1 MKHRASVFVA
11 VLALFL
17 GSDLV
22 GAGTARSAE
31 PERRLLWGDTHL
43 HTSYSFDA
51 FLNGNRSADPDVAY
65 RWAKG
70 QPVIHPY
77 NRTRVRIGTPLDF
90 LVIAD
95 HAEFYGGIRDIYNE
109 GIQDPDAGFIERL
122 FYWYNE
128 RQIRS
133 AIDEGR
139 GPEYFAS
146 VLPVAGDPVEAAAN
160 WDEVAGASQ
169 APGADVSAANAWER
183 LRGFAEKHDDPGRFS
198 AMLGWEWSTVPGGAN
213 LHRVVITDA
222 DPATAAEFMPYSSA
236 DSPYPEDLWAWLEA
250 TSSRTGARFL
260 AIPHNSNISKG
271 VMFGERTLRGEPIT
285 AEYARVRARWERVV
299 EVTQIKGDSETHP
312 KFSPEDPFADF
323 ETYPWYIQQD
333 RRGYEPR
340 PGDFVRPALRAGL
353 ALERSTG
360 VNPFRF
366 GLIGSTDSHT
376 GLSSAEEPNF
386 WGKMAYDSVPENK
399 RGRTIAAGPT
409 GWSMSASG
417 LAAVY
422 AEENTRASILDA
434 FERREVFATS
444 GPRIRVRFFGGWDF
458 TRADLESGEL
468 ARRGYA
474 RGVPMGGDLS
484 GKDGLGAAPTFL
496 VTALKDPASAHLD
509 RVQIVK
515 GWIDAAGET
524 REKIFDVAWSEGRA
538 IRPDGSLEPVGD
550 TVNRANATWTD
561 TIGSPQLSAVW
572 TDPDFVASQAA
583 FYYVRVL
590 QIPTPRHAL
599 YDAIALGIAEP
610 TEGPSVIQERAYTS
624 PIWYSP

>member
-1 MKHRASVFVA
+1 
-11 VLALFL
+11 
-17 GSDLV
+17 
-22 GAGTARSAE
+22 
-31 PERRLLWGDTHL
+31 
-43 HTSYSFDA
+43 
-51 FLNGNRSADPDVAY
+51 
-65 RWAKG
+65 
-70 QPVIHPY
+70 
-77 NRTRVRIGTPLDF
+77 
-90 LVIAD
+90 
-95 HAEFYGGIRDIYNE
+95 
-109 GIQDPDAGFIERL
+109 
-122 FYWYNE
+122 
-128 RQIRS
+128 
-133 AIDEGR
+133 
-139 GPEYFAS
+139 
-146 VLPVAGDPVEAAAN
+146 
-160 WDEVAGASQ
+160 
-169 APGADVSAANAWER
+169 
-183 LRGFAEKHDDPGRFS
+183 
-198 AMLGWEWSTVPGGAN
+198 
-213 LHRVVITDA
+213 
-222 DPATAAEFMPYSSA
+222 
-236 DSPYPEDLWAWLEA
+236 
-250 TSSRTGARFL
+250 
-260 AIPHNSNISKG
+260 
-271 VMFGERTLRGEPIT
+271 
-285 AEYARVRARWERVV
+285 
-299 EVTQIKGDSETHP
+299 
-312 KFSPEDPFADF
+312 
-323 ETYPWYIQQD
+323 
-333 RRGYEPR
+333 
-340 PGDFVRPALRAGL
+340 
-353 ALERSTG
+353 
-360 VNPFRF
+360 
-366 GLIGSTDSHT
+366 
-376 GLSSAEEPNF
+376 
-386 WGKMAYDSVPENK
+386 MAYDSVPENK

-422 AEENTRASILDA
+422 AEENTRTSILDA